1 MKPDDVAKLTKMMQS
16 PSVPA
21 EARADA
27 LIYNVA
33 AAGLD
38 MRAVVA
44 QLIQEADAGR
54 KAAADKDNGPL
65 SPELYIGHWQF
76 AGQTFAYVTNGL
88 GEIYLPCTGDDIKD
102 MERGDSVLV
111 DGKQGKLVGR
121 NGAFVHPGDLV
132 SVESIPERVPDHVVV
147 KHQDRSVLARL
158 SQKLIDAETPLT
170 PGTRVVY
177 DPVRHF
183 VSDVI
188 DTETKG
194 DDLLTSPEVLAQVS
208 RADLGAPHPVLD
220 DMLFRMKMFVR
231 HPEWMASMRV
241 RPRMSYLFVGPTGTG
256 KTFLLKILARE
267 LTDYIEELTGQRIS
281 RLVMCDASSFYS
293 PWFGQTEE
301 NINKWFSKLAT
312 LGGVSLRAKDGR
324 EVRVPLLVVLEE
336 AEALLRGRG
345 EMGGSS
351 HLFDR
356 PLAQILQK
364 LDSLTDELNIPLIF
378 VSTTNRPDLVDPAA
392 RRRLGISQVT
402 FGMLSAGQA
411 ASVLAK
417 KIPADL
423 PVRRRTERQAVIA
436 QVQSYLYGNDPAQDL
451 VEVRLVNGERR
462 TLHRRDLVT
471 PATLEMAVSSAIDEC
486 IRQSAEAND
495 LLGLDAEGIIR
506 ALQGHYATLATTL
519 RPHNLREHY
528 PDWFTEDSL
537 RVEDVRPLV
546 RRTRRPMSVA
556 VA

>member
-1 MKPDDVAKLTKMMQS
+1 
-16 PSVPA
+16 
-21 EARADA
+21 
-27 LIYNVA
+27 
-33 AAGLD
+33 
-38 MRAVVA
+38 
-44 QLIQEADAGR
+44 
-54 KAAADKDNGPL
+54 
-65 SPELYIGHWQF
+65 
-76 AGQTFAYVTNGL
+76 
-88 GEIYLPCTGDDIKD
+88 
-102 MERGDSVLV
+102 
-111 DGKQGKLVGR
+111 
-121 NGAFVHPGDLV
+121 
-132 SVESIPERVPDHVVV
+132 
-147 KHQDRSVLARL
+147 
-158 SQKLIDAETPLT
+158 
-170 PGTRVVY
+170 
-177 DPVRHF
+177 
-183 VSDVI
+183 
-188 DTETKG
+188 
-194 DDLLTSPEVLAQVS
+194 
-208 RADLGAPHPVLD
+208 
-220 DMLFRMKMFVR
+220 
-231 HPEWMASMRV
+231 MRV
-241 RPRMSYLFVGPTGTG
+241 RQRMSYLFVGPTGTG

-267 LTDYIEELTGQRIS
+267 LTDYIENLTGQRVS

-301 NINKWFSKLAT
+301 NINKWFEKLQK
-312 LGGVSLRAKDGR
+312 LGADVLYTKDGD

-345 EMGGSS
+345 EMGGSG

-364 LDSLTDELNIPLIF
+364 LDALTDELNVPLLF
-378 VSTTNRPDLVDPAA
+378 CSTTNRPDLVDPAA

-402 FGMLSAGQA
+402 FGMLTTGQA

-423 PVRRRTERQAVIA
+423 PVRGKTNRQAVIT
-436 QVQSYLYGNDPAQDL
+436 QVLSYLYGNDPAQDL

-471 PATLEMAVSSAIDEC
+471 PATLEMAVSSAIDHS
-486 IRQSAEAND
+486 IRESAEAGE

-528 PDWFTEDSL
+528 PEWFTEDSL

-546 RRTRRPMSVA
+546 RRTRRPLSVT